1 VDSRLAALALLR
13 LSAGA
18 AAAIP
23 AAAFGFHDVG
33 AAPSAAGHWSFEPW
47 LVALM
52 LTAAILYA
60 LGVGRLWRRAGK
72 GRGIRA
78 ADTARFAAG
87 WAMLAIALFS
97 PLDTLAPRS
106 FFLHMVQHEMLMV
119 VAAPL
124 LVLSRPLE
132 AFAWA
137 LGPVRLPQRWWRWLS
152 EPIVAWCF
160 HALALWLWHAP
171 LLFSLAL
178 AHQGMHAL
186 QHTCFFLSAL
196 AFWWA
201 VCGPAA
207 RASGAVALGLLFTT
221 MLHTSALGAL
231 LAVAPTAWYAAAMPT
246 PLYGL
251 TPLEDQQLG
260 GLVMWVPGSLAYLA
274 AALAIARRWLTMPR
288 RWA

>member
-1 VDSRLAALALLR
+1 MDSRLAALALLR
-13 LSAGA
+13 LIA
-18 AAAIP
+18 AASLALP
-23 AAAFGFHDVG
+23 AVAFAFHDVA
-33 AAPSAAGHWSFEPW
+33 AAPSAAGRWSFEPW

-52 LTAAILYA
+52 LAAALLYVS
-60 LGVGRLWRRAGK
+60 GVSRLWRRAGK
-72 GRGIRA
+72 GRGIHWG
-78 ADTARFAAG
+78 DTARFAVG
-87 WAMLAIALFS
+87 WTALAIAFFS

-137 LGPVRLPQRWWRWLS
+137 VGPMRLPRRWWRWMS
-152 EPIVAWCF
+152 EPIAAWCF
-160 HALALWLWHAP
+160 HALALWSWHVP

-178 AHQGMHAL
+178 ADQAVHVL

-207 RASGAVALGLLFTT
+207 RASGGAAMGLLFTT

-231 LAVAPTAWYAAAMPT
+231 LAVAPTAWYSAAMLP
-246 PLYGL
+246 PLFGL

-260 GLVMWVPGSLAYLA
+260 GLVMWVPGSLGYLA
-274 AALAIARRWLTMPR
+274 AALFIARRWLTMPR
-288 RWA
+288 RLA